1 MEKRVETFQS
11 RTPPGKRVAVR
22 LSASEPAGVEV
33 AAFVPDPL
41 PPKGLETTW
50 FVGRVSGALLEAQSG
65 LDRLDLLCES
75 LPNAGVLL
83 RALRKREVQRSSEIE
98 NTFASIEEMSVL
110 EAGREVPRESVAEV
124 LNNLAAVEVAL
135 ASPLPL
141 CNRLLC
147 ESHAK
152 LLEGVRGDHLR
163 PGQFRAGQVYIGNPS
178 RGGGGVRYVPP
189 PPGEHL
195 TGCLDA
201 FERAMNAGVE
211 RGAIGGYPWLVWLA
225 FLHYQFEA
233 VHPFSDGN
241 GRLGRL
247 LVPVAPCKWGRLKH
261 PVTNVSEFF
270 MDNRRGYYDALLGVS
285 NDGDWLAW
293 TDLFLRGIAR
303 QSVEDQQRVRAM
315 VTLRERYVRAVEKS
329 RNRASIARLIDLV
342 FGQLVVT
349 NPMVAERLGVSK
361 PTAQKLIEALV
372 KAGALT
378 ETSGES
384 YARLY
389 RADRVLA
396 VLDAPATELSGL
408 SDA

>member
-1 MEKRVETFQS
+1 VAIRL
-11 RTPPGKRVAVR
+11 RVAEGEDAR
-22 LSASEPAGVEV
+22 KVE
-33 AAFVPDPL
+33 AFVPHPL
-41 PPKGLETTW
+41 PPREKAPLL
-50 FVGRVSGALLEAQSG
+50 FVGKVSAALLDAQSG

-110 EAGREVPRESVAEV
+110 EAGRKVGRESVAEV
-124 LNNLAAVEVAL
+124 LNNLAAVEHAL

-147 ESHAK
+147 EAHAC

-163 PGQFRAGQVYIGNPS
+163 PGKFRDGQVYIGNPA
-178 RGGGGVRYVPP
+178 RGAEAVRYVPP

-195 TGCLDA
+195 RGCLDA
-201 FERAMNAGVE
+201 FERAMNVPVTGDAGPG
-211 RGAIGGYPWLVWLA
+211 RHYPWLVWLA

-233 VHPFSDGN
+233 IHPFSDGN

-247 LVPVAPCKWGRLKH
+247 LVHVAPCKWEKLRH

-270 MDNRRGYYDALLGVS
+270 MDNRREYYDALLRVS
-285 NDGDWLAW
+285 DQGDWVGW
-293 TDLFLRGIAR
+293 TQLFLRAVAR
-303 QSVEDQQRVRAM
+303 QSVDDQKRVRAM
-315 VTLRERYVRAVEKS
+315 VSLRESYVRATE
-329 RNRASIARLIDLV
+329 RNRNRETLVRMVDLA

-349 NPMVAERLGVSK
+349 NLMVAGLLGVSK
-361 PTAQKLIEALV
+361 PTAQKLIDVLAGI
-372 KAGALT
+372 GALEEVT
-378 ETSGES
+378 GET

-389 RADRVLA
+389 RASAVLRL
-396 VLDAPATELSGL
+396 LDAPASALAE
-408 SDA
+408 